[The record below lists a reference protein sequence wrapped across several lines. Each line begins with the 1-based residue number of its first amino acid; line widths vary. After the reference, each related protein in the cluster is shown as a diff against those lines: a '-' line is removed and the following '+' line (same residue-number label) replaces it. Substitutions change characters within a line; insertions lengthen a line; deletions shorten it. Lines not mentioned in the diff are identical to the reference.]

1 MDTAP
6 KNVGREKRSHMN
18 ALVHR
23 RLTYGPP
30 EPSRSI
36 PMDVNAFDLVREAR
50 QFRDRS
56 LGLSVRG
63 VVSSDFRG
71 RRKRTTEQ
79 FTYNAL
85 FPYSV
90 EVCAVTQFH
99 QMGAK
104 PGGWG
109 GHATLFINGAAIDPG
124 ASYPRLRL
132 VADGTDLSDPDAG
145 TGISVNKIFD
155 NVTWVAI
162 PGRDEF
168 FRGGL
173 ANDQTLDS
181 DFYEAAIKKATTAGW
196 FKGIA
201 IKDALMRERSSAAN
215 PEEFIVQ
222 HSIGTDF
229 ALNFARTAY
238 CARLPMS
245 RNAIAKVIAYLNSAN
260 ESAQQSGYIW
270 NMYTNN
276 CSHVA
281 HNALAAAGVWDPK
294 VARGPGAI
302 NVARDVVS
310 VARALALSQMSDFS
324 FPANNFVRLYEA
336 GNERPIDDALSAFR
350 NHDVRRTMNDG
361 WITTRPGALIASY
374 PIHDAARNQMFS
386 PGRDPFLFSVPMLW
400 DKAETFKRLTRD
412 APAIVTD
419 LHSNLA
425 HYRERYE
432 ETLANQRSLAD
443 ELRSLRGTESEE
455 EFRIFYARFYEY
467 IADELERTG
476 ARLLTAEPAA
486 PH

>member
-1 MDTAP
+1 
-6 KNVGREKRSHMN
+6 
-18 ALVHR
+18 
-23 RLTYGPP
+23 
-30 EPSRSI
+30 
-36 PMDVNAFDLVREAR
+36 
-50 QFRDRS
+50 
-56 LGLSVRG
+56 
-63 VVSSDFRG
+63 VSSHFSDG
-71 RRKRTTEQ
+71 RKRTTEQ
-79 FTYNAL
+79 RTYNTL

-99 QMGAK
+99 QIGAK

-109 GHATLFINGAAIDPG
+109 GHATLFMNGAEIDP
-124 ASYPRLRL
+124 ASSYPRVRL
-132 VADGTDLSDPDAG
+132 ASPASDLSDPDCG
-145 TGISVNKIFD
+145 VGISVNKIFD

-173 ANDQTLDS
+173 ANEQTLDR

-201 IKDALMRERSSAAN
+201 IKDALMRERPSAVN
-215 PEEFIVQ
+215 PEEFIVR

-245 RNAIAKVIAYLNSAN
+245 RDAIGKVIAYLNSAN
-260 ESAQQSGYIW
+260 ESAQKSGYIW

-302 NVARDVVS
+302 NVARDVAS

-336 GNERPIDDALSAFR
+336 GNERPIDDGLSAFR

-361 WITTRPGALIASY
+361 WITTGPGALIASY
-374 PIHDAARNQMFS
+374 PIHYATRNRMFS
-386 PGRDPFLFSVPMLW
+386 PGRDPFLFSVPMFW
-400 DKAETFKRLTRD
+400 DKAETFKRLTRN
-412 APAIVTD
+412 APSIVTD
-419 LHSNLA
+419 IHANLA
-425 HYRERYE
+425 HYHERFE
-432 ETLANQRSLAD
+432 ETLANQRSLD
-443 ELRSLRGTESEE
+443 VELRSLHGTENEE
-455 EFRIFYARFYEY
+455 EFRIFYGRFYEY
-467 IADELERTG
+467 IAGELRRTEQ
-476 ARLLTAEPAA
+476 RLREDRRLAELGRRQQVEG
-486 PH
+486 